1 MKKIA
6 IFTILLIIILGCSK
20 NEEEILTVSSYSYIN
35 ETSPYD
41 TSIRVSVEEING
53 ILKIRIYQNQK
64 VAHERNLYAPKSE
77 NVDLGYGEVETI
89 PYTPYNCLFLKEHIL
104 LYWNAHYVNT
114 HNKTHTYTM
123 IYTNKLD
130 SIATVTTIGVI
141 KSSNFGEDKF
151 IIHDNSENKN
161 IVYDSTGKI
170 IFEKMYYG
178 ETYEWPT
185 CYHNIAISNTE
196 FLDWGE
202 YSISRKCLD
211 KGLIWSNTYN
221 ELIPNKPVEEI
232 NPPKIELI
240 EHSLKSNVLNSI
252 FNVTSYLSLIHIS
265 EPTRLEYLSR
275 MPSSA

>member
-211 KGLIWSNTYN
+211 KGLIWSNSYN
-221 ELIPNKPVEEI
+221 ELIPN
-232 NPPKIELI
+232 
-240 EHSLKSNVLNSI
+240 
-252 FNVTSYLSLIHIS
+252 
-265 EPTRLEYLSR
+265 
-275 MPSSA
+275 

>member
-202 YSISRKCLD
+202 YNISRKCLD

-252 FNVTSYLSLIHIS
+252 FNVTYYSGEKEKVSTKIDINTGS
-265 EPTRLEYLSR
+265 IINN
-275 MPSSA
+275 

>member
-1 MKKIA
+1 MKKIT
-6 IFTILLIIILGCSK
+6 IFTMLLIIILGCSK

-64 VAHERNLYAPKSE
+64 VAHERNLYAPKLE

-141 KSSNFGEDKF
+141 
-151 IIHDNSENKN
+151 
-161 IVYDSTGKI
+161 
-170 IFEKMYYG
+170 
-178 ETYEWPT
+178 
-185 CYHNIAISNTE
+185 
-196 FLDWGE
+196 
-202 YSISRKCLD
+202 
-211 KGLIWSNTYN
+211 
-221 ELIPNKPVEEI
+221 
-232 NPPKIELI
+232 
-240 EHSLKSNVLNSI
+240 
-252 FNVTSYLSLIHIS
+252 
-265 EPTRLEYLSR
+265 
-275 MPSSA
+275 

>member
-178 ETYEWPT
+178 ETYE
-185 CYHNIAISNTE
+185 
-196 FLDWGE
+196 
-202 YSISRKCLD
+202 
-211 KGLIWSNTYN
+211 
-221 ELIPNKPVEEI
+221 
-232 NPPKIELI
+232 
-240 EHSLKSNVLNSI
+240 
-252 FNVTSYLSLIHIS
+252 
-265 EPTRLEYLSR
+265 
-275 MPSSA
+275 